1 MKYVFALILVLF
13 LLVGC
18 TEIAQDNVEPVE
30 DIPQKEKIVDTN
42 EIVTE
47 PIITE
52 KQEVVEEIV
61 TELLPTEDIILE
73 KPIETQFYNDTK
85 WMRINLQNV
94 VTDETF
100 TIESLKGQKIVV
112 EIYSE
117 QCYTCSEQKI
127 KLREFIVEKNNSF
140 KHISLNTDIN
150 AQKEKEIKYMDLH
163 EYNWTFV
170 LASKELRAS
179 IVEQFSTIAI
189 KYGRAPL
196 LLVCED
202 QSAHLLEG
210 GIKGKHQLNE
220 AFEMCG

>member
-117 QCYTCSEQKI
+117 QCYPCSEQKI
-127 KLREFIVEKNNSF
+127 KLDSKIVPQLENQNKLG
-140 KHISLNTDIN
+140 ITTRALPPSL
-150 AQKEKEIKYMDLH
+150 
-163 EYNWTFV
+163 
-170 LASKELRAS
+170 R
-179 IVEQFSTIAI
+179 
-189 KYGRAPL
+189 
-196 LLVCED
+196 
-202 QSAHLLEG
+202 
-210 GIKGKHQLNE
+210 
-220 AFEMCG
+220 